1 MVSPSKHKC
10 DRHLISLYTITSESN
25 VKVMSTKEMIT
36 LLPNS
41 YRVTEA
47 VESLGTRLGNERRS
61 IKKLFIVSWL
71 VSSEHCTGI
80 AEVMSF
86 R

>member
-47 VESLGTRLGNERRS
+47 VESLGTRLGNATLNKEA
-61 IKKLFIVSWL
+61 L
-71 VSSEHCTGI
+71 HCLLN
-80 AEVMSF
+80 SP
-86 R
+86 